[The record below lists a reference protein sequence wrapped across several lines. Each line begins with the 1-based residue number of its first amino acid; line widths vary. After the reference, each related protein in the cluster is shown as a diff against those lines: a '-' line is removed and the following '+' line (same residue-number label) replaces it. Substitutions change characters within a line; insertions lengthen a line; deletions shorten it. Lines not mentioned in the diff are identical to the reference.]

1 MSILSRLFG
10 GGGSAKPSPDV
21 EPEIYEGFSIYAEPV
36 KEGGVFRVAAR
47 IEKEVDGAVRS
58 HRMVRAD
65 TCDSAEAARDVT
77 TRKAKSL
84 IDQVGDKIFVD

>member
-1 MSILSRLFG
+1 MSLFSRLFG
-10 GGGSAKPSPDV
+10 GSSGSTP
-21 EPEIYEGFSIYAEPV
+21 EPEPELYKDFRIFAEPV